1 MERDSKDQIARAV
14 GRIPSGVFIL
24 TARCGERRMG
34 MLASWVQQ
42 AGLNPLAVSV
52 AVHKGRPIE
61 PLIDE
66 SWHFVLN
73 QIGTDPKPL
82 FRHFGR
88 GFEPN
93 QDAFA
98 GLNVTNTPAGVLLAD
113 CPSAISCRVHAKY
126 EACDHCIYVG
136 EVIDAVCQED
146 FEPYVHLRKNGSS
159 Y

>member
-1 MERDSKDQIARAV
+1 MSAVDQEKIARAV
-14 GRIPSGVFIL
+14 ARVPSGVFIL
-24 TARCGERRMG
+24 TARCGERRTG

-42 AGLNPLAVSV
+42 AGFEPLIVSV
-52 AVHKGRPIE
+52 AVKCGRPIE

-73 QIGTDPKPL
+73 QLGGDPKPL

-88 GFEPN
+88 GFEPG

-98 GLNVTNTPAGVLLAD
+98 GLATTDTPAGVILND
-113 CPSAISCRVHAKY
+113 CPNSISCRVHAKY
-126 EACDHCIYVG
+126 EAGDHSLYLG
-136 EVIDAVCQED
+136 EVIDGSCRD
-146 FEPYVHLRKNGSS
+146 GFEPYVHVRRNALT